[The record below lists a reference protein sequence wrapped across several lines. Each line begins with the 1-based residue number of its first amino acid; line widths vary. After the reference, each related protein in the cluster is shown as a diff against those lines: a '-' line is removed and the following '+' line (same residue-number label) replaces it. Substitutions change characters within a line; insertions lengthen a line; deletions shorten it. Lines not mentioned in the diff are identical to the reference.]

1 MFDKS
6 ADAHIPLE
14 HYNASMWPL
23 RDSQGDEVAILGY
36 QDTTQLGSKSQLLH
50 IRNSAA
56 STPCLLSRENVYS
69 TELQ

>member
-1 MFDKS
+1 
-6 ADAHIPLE
+6 
-14 HYNASMWPL
+14 
-23 RDSQGDEVAILGY
+23 
-36 QDTTQLGSKSQLLH
+36 LGSKSQLLH